1 LSCVSRRIELATDTE
16 MTNGTP
22 ALSDVRVA
30 ALVTGEE

>member
-1 LSCVSRRIELATDTE
+1 LATDTE

-22 ALSDVRVA
+22 ALSDRVA